1 MGNVEKHFQEGSI
14 ESSETLNKTEESINT
29 AKYEE
34 KKQEIDKK
42 LQDSKISEI
51 YDTLSENYS
60 NWELDSLAK
69 EKIIPILKQI
79 LPQNSD
85 VENIS
90 DELCKQFLEKNWNI
104 SKKYI
109 SFFLKQYNNKTE
121 IFNLEETNKEKSI
134 ENFLSND
141 KTRGLVN
148 KLLSL
153 NINKSLKQKSENYL
167 KININNLEKIGVL
180 NKKEIIEEENALK
193 EIINELKKPWVLEDI
208 AENIYELWWE
218 EYSNFKEVI
227 KWLDSGLYTR
237 LVAYEAKKQVI
248 TSGDKLE
255 KIKVKWDRIERKI
268 DSSSDNSSYLLNSD
282 LNGKNRSLKLEW
294 AGYSIDIE
302 DVDTKRI
309 QELELV
315 QKSANKAL
323 DSINEALDWISK
335 VLLYIEEGEQ
345 NNYSLAEI
353 KENIRQNEPEIYSS
367 LWIESFNSLESLKNS
382 LNAKF
387 AEEEKKR
394 DIIMKEFDEVL
405 EKIVKVE
412 FARWKEKLA
421 RQQEALK
428 VMHELFLDR
437 IPKEVLDMV
446 IKNINTNPLLL
457 SNLWLQR
464 QIDIQNWDLW
474 VDKDN
479 DIMTYTIEEKQILV
493 RLFNKMINWESK
505 RPLIIDINGLAYINE
520 NWERLNNINMELFI
534 SQQMGSSIS
543 TEKIM
548 TNLYKAEELETA
560 N

>member
-268 DSSSDNSSYLLNSD
+268 DSSSDNNSYLLNSD

>member
-493 RLFNKMINWESK
+493 RLFNKMITWESK

>member
-14 ESSETLNKTEESINT
+14 ESSETVNKTEESINT

-109 SFFLKQYNNKTE
+109 SFFLKQYNNKIE
-121 IFNLEETNKEKSI
+121 IFNLEETNKEKNI
-134 ENFLSND
+134 EKFLSND

-268 DSSSDNSSYLLNSD
+268 DSSSDNNSYLLNSD